1 LPNKIFKKKFGLGI
15 VGIKSGR
22 IFAAALG
29 MRVVLTGVL
38 WDLTGGC
45 LVLGMG
51 RWMFCF
57 LFLDRAVDVGEDLG
71 FGKKLQKKIRK
82 NLVD

>member
-1 LPNKIFKKKFGLGI
+1 LPNKIFEKKFGWGI
-15 VGIKSGR
+15 VGIKSGC

-29 MRVVLTGVL
+29 MRVVLTGVS

-51 RWMFCF
+51 RWMFGF
-57 LFLDRAVDVGEDLG
+57 LFLDRAVDVVWELG
-71 FGKKLQKKIRK
+71 SEKKLQKKIQK